1 MNQLARCG
9 IFIILLFQLSCRE
22 VESRTGQPST
32 TARLPVEVDLL
43 IINTNPNDGFNVPGE
58 ITTGEAFVVKSPRS
72 GKILEIQHL
81 SDGIIRK
88 GTVLVRLN
96 REHLEAQ
103 LTELQLS
110 LKSAEL
116 QIQSAEK
123 SVAEHR
129 RTLAQNESLF
139 AGGLQNR
146 NMVEKSRFELEQSV
160 LDEQKARIDKE
171 VVAARVTK
179 TQAELAASDLLAPFD
194 GFIQRRL
201 VQADTRVSEGES
213 LLELAP
219 ATAISVKFKVLQG
232 EGPKLQVGDDVQV
245 KPFSEPGNAQAVPA
259 TIRQIEPLIEGPGSI
274 GYTAVFRHKTDF
286 QTGSVVNVTFE
297 IPGSESIVVPR
308 AAVVPLPED
317 ASKMGVWTISNRVL
331 SLKPVSPGKKI
342 GDQVVISAGI
352 APGDRILIAPPAR
365 LKADDQVIIRQQ
377 KLAYP

>member
-32 TARLPVEVDLL
+32 TTRLPVEVDVL

-58 ITTGEAFVVKSPRS
+58 ITTGESFVVKSPRS

-88 GTVLVRLN
+88 GTVLARLN
-96 REHLEAQ
+96 REPLEAQ

-110 LKSAEL
+110 LRSAEL

-123 SVAEHR
+123 SVMEHR

-171 VVAARVTK
+171 VAATRVTK
-179 TQAELAASDLLAPFD
+179 TQAELAASDLVAP
-194 GFIQRRL
+194 
-201 VQADTRVSEGES
+201 
-213 LLELAP
+213 
-219 ATAISVKFKVLQG
+219 
-232 EGPKLQVGDDVQV
+232 
-245 KPFSEPGNAQAVPA
+245 
-259 TIRQIEPLIEGPGSI
+259 
-274 GYTAVFRHKTDF
+274 
-286 QTGSVVNVTFE
+286 
-297 IPGSESIVVPR
+297 
-308 AAVVPLPED
+308 
-317 ASKMGVWTISNRVL
+317 
-331 SLKPVSPGKKI
+331 
-342 GDQVVISAGI
+342 
-352 APGDRILIAPPAR
+352 
-365 LKADDQVIIRQQ
+365 
-377 KLAYP
+377 